1 MLIKV
6 TTNYGHAMQGRVIL
20 KTPASEPFPVDDAKG
35 LELIERGI
43 AVKVGDDPELEAA
56 ADEAVRL
63 SAKTRAELAE
73 LAAEHGIKVTSRA
86 SKTDILAALE
96 KEGIV

>member
-20 KTPASEPFPVDDAKG
+20 KTPASEPFSVDDAKG
-35 LELIERGI
+35 RELIERGI
-43 AVKVGDDPELEAA
+43 AVEVEDDAELEAA
-56 ADEAVRL
+56 AEEALRL
-63 SAKTRAELAE
+63 SAKTRAELAD
-73 LAAEHGIKVTSRA
+73 LAAAHGIKVTSRA

-96 KEGIV
+96 AEGIV